1 MSRIPSSLARISSQ
15 MSSNNM
21 LSNLRRTNVELLQ
34 IQNSISTGKQ
44 VNRPSE
50 APESISV
57 LNQMTEMLERM
68 EQQSVNLSRA
78 DAVASVTDQALGDIS
93 DLILEAESIALSQIG
108 PLSDPSTRAAQGE
121 VVAAMI
127 EGLREIT
134 SRQHNGIYLFSGRAT
149 DVNPFE
155 DALGGVRFVGSTQN
169 MTADLGE
176 RVPIGI
182 NTNAHEALG
191 ALSNRVNG
199 TVDLNPLATP
209 DTRITNLNG
218 ARNLG
223 VTLGTIAIDV
233 NGTITNVDLAG
244 ADTLQDITATI
255 NNTLGV
261 DGTLSVSGNGFT
273 LTAGAGNTITI
284 SDLGNGF
291 VAADLGID
299 ISATSGSTVGAD
311 TNPRLTELTNLA
323 QLGTAVDFAS
333 GLQITNGGV
342 TQTIDLSAANTLK
355 DMLNIVNNAGL
366 GVRMSINDN
375 ATGVNLVNEVSGTTL
390 SIGEAGGTTAT
401 DLGIRSFTDTTAISD
416 LNFGLGLRNTTGQAD
431 FQITVHSGAQYNIDI
446 DGATTISD
454 IIANI
459 NATTAGDVTASYN
472 TTGNGIQLTDNT
484 GAGATFSITNINNS
498 FAAEDLGILQDA
510 GAGNTINGTDVAQV
524 QSESVF
530 THLIQLRDALLN
542 NDERLLTAAGEALST
557 DVDRVALTRAKVGVR
572 SQRILDE
579 TNRIEDRKILTQSL
593 ISNIQDTDI
602 TAAIT
607 RFTQLQQQLQ
617 ATLASG
623 AQSQQLT
630 LLDFLR

>member
-15 MSSNNM
+15 MSSNTM
-21 LSNLRRTNVELLQ
+21 LNNLRRSNVELLQ

-68 EQQSVNLSRA
+68 EQHSVNLSRA
-78 DAVASVTDQALGDIS
+78 DAVSNVTDQALGDIS
-93 DLILEAESIALSQIG
+93 DLIIEAEAIALSQIG

-121 VVAAMI
+121 VVNAMI
-127 EGLREIT
+127 EGLREIV

-149 DVNPFE
+149 DVNPFQ
-155 DALGGVRFVGSTQN
+155 DALGGLRYVGSTQN

-199 TVDLNPLATP
+199 TVDLNPLATS
-209 DTRITNLNG
+209 DTRITSLNG

-223 VTLGTIAIDV
+223 VTLGTVAVDV
-233 NGTITNVDLAG
+233 NGTITNVDLTG
-244 ADTLQDITATI
+244 ADTLQDITAVI
-255 NNTLGV
+255 NDTLGA
-261 DGTLSVSGNGFT
+261 DGALSVSGNGFT
-273 LTAGAGNTITI
+273 LNAGAGNTITI

-299 ISATSGSTVGAD
+299 ITATSGNTVGGD

-342 TQTIDLSAANTLK
+342 TQTLDLSTATTLK

-366 GVRMSINDN
+366 GIRMAINAD

-390 SIGEAGGTTAT
+390 TIGEAGGTTAT
-401 DLGIRSFTDTTAISD
+401 DLGIRSFTDATAIAD
-416 LNFGLGLRNTTGQAD
+416 LNFGLGVRNTAGQAD
-431 FQITVHSGAQYNIDI
+431 FQITVHSGAQYDIDI
-446 DGATTISD
+446 DGATTIGD

-459 NATTAGDVTASYN
+459 NATTGGDVIASYN
-472 TTGNGIQLTDNT
+472 ATGNGIQLTDTT
-484 GAGATFSITNINNS
+484 GPGPTFSITNINNS
-498 FAAEDLGILQDA
+498 FAAEDLGILQNA
-510 GAGNTINGTDVAQV
+510 GAGNAINGTDVAQV

-542 NDERLLTAAGEALST
+542 NDERLLTAAGEALSN

-572 SQRILDE
+572 SQRIQDE

-593 ISNIQDTDI
+593 ISNIQDTDV

-617 ATLASG
+617 ATLAVVAS
-623 AQSQQLT
+623 SQQLS